1 MSVDNNVLL
10 SVCIINIKCA
20 VTDHQQILKEAM
32 WLVTRLCIYEL
43 WSNLWTEEPAMKFL
57 SLLTVTLTLT
67 LSLANEISII
77 LLCDC
82 CYLTVPCHLKSTYT
96 TTVRNKDCCVCVHL
110 FPFLHEIAWTS
121 SILFSAASLA
131 LRTMLNT

>member
-1 MSVDNNVLL
+1 MSIDNNVLL
-10 SVCIINIKCA
+10 SVCIINIRRA

-43 WSNLWTEEPAMKFL
+43 WSFVDWRASNEVFM

-82 CYLTVPCHLKSTYT
+82 CYLTIPCHSKSMYT

-110 FPFLHEIAWTS
+110 FPFLHEIAWTP